1 MVQTNL
7 SKRLQSVNNDL
18 ILVRAQQLDITQKN
32 KILSKEIVRLGKQAE
47 MTADKI
53 EDPALKERL
62 EVLRNKTKDEKRQ
75 YRIVKS
81 LASGI
86 IAGSGFGWAADDE
99 LRDIV
104 LDDED

>member
-1 MVQTNL
+1 M
-7 SKRLQSVNNDL
+7 NNDL
-18 ILVRAQQLDITQKN
+18 ILIRAQHLEITRRN
-32 KILSKEIVRLGKQAE
+32 KILSREIVRLGKQAE
-47 MTADKI
+47 VTADKI

-86 IAGSGFGWAADDE
+86 IAGSGFDWAADDE
-99 LRDIV
+99 LRDLV
-104 LDDED
+104 LDNED